1 MEHSSWL
8 YFIFMLSLQ
17 LLIQVREQRDKSLET
32 SHFTRVSIPI
42 LRPLGIL
49 PALPPSRLENGLTF
63 AKVAHLL

>member
-1 MEHSSWL
+1 MEYSSWL

-17 LLIQVREQRDKSLET
+17 LLIQVREQRDKSLKT

-42 LRPLGIL
+42 LLPLRIIL
-49 PALPPSRLENGLTF
+49 ALPPSLLENGLTF

>member
-1 MEHSSWL
+1 MEYFSWL

-17 LLIQVREQRDKSLET
+17 LLIQVREQRDKSLKT

-42 LRPLGIL
+42 LQPLGIL
-49 PALPPSRLENGLTF
+49 PALPPSLLENGLTF